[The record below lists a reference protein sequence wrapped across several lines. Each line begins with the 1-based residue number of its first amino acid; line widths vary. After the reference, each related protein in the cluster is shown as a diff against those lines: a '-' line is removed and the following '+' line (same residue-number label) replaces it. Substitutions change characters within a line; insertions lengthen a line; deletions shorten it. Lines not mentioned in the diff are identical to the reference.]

1 MRIPEAEYT
10 LTAVRA
16 SGPGGQ
22 HVNKVST
29 AVVLRFNIMASSLPE
44 NVKSFLLA
52 SGDSRISDDG
62 VLVIKAANFRSQLRN
77 REAAVQRLQ
86 ELIKE
91 ASRVRKQRKRTTPT
105 KAADEK
111 RLEEKAQRGELK
123 TLRKKPR
130 L

>member
-29 AVVLRFNIMASSLPE
+29 AVVLRFDIMASSLPE